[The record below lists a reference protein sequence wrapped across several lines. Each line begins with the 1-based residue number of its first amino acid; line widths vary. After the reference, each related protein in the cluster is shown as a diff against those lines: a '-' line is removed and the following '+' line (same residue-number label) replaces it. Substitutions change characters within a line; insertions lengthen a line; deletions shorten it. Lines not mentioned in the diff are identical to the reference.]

1 VRADAAVEIMKE
13 DDVKPGMKGYGLSV
27 FKGGAIERFDVEVI
41 GTLKNV
47 MPKHSIILVR
57 CAGQGLERTGII
69 AGMSGSPVYIDGKLI
84 GAIAYGWGFSKDP
97 VGGVTPIEAML
108 EEGRRPLHG
117 ELATGTK
124 KRFTTEAQR
133 HGEEKGVKKEEA
145 IAGAD
150 AVAGGLST
158 LDSQLSTSS
167 AAVDGALR
175 PLVTPVVMAGFDPR
189 VVERLRPE
197 LAKFGMVPA
206 QGAGGGPTASP
217 GGAALD
223 LTPGAAIGV
232 QLMRGDLNMSGVGT
246 VTHRDG
252 NRVLAFGHPMFGL
265 GEQYIPITTAWVH
278 HVFAGMSQS
287 FKMASPIDVVGSLT
301 GDRQPCIVGEVGR
314 KVDTIP
320 VTVNIARIDGSYK
333 RTYNVQIMKHRLF
346 FPVLARA
353 AVVSTMLAAEG
364 DLAEATYSMGVTI
377 NMKGRAPLKLKTD
390 IFSPIGL
397 FDPRAMF
404 FGTGALAVSALLN
417 NPFAPVDIESVT
429 HDITIAFKRDFAFIE
444 SVYLAEWEV
453 VEGGNVDL
461 YVVLRPIRGEPYTIK
476 VPARIPD
483 GLGGRDAIIEVAAGS
498 ETRPDQA
505 PPDTLD
511 DFIRNIREEYD
522 ARTIVATVG
531 RNAWGVKMRGA
542 KLEHLPRTFLEV
554 LTPTQTVVGGGM
566 VYNDVE
572 VTKKPI
578 GRLVSGR
585 AHLRVHVVERKD

>member
-1 VRADAAVEIMKE
+1 MARVGALSLVVIACFTARAEAAVEIMKE
-13 DDVKPGMKGYGLSV
+13 ADVKPGMKGYGLSV

-117 ELATGTK
+117 ELARRGN
-124 KRFTTEAQR
+124 KRKDAKTQS
-133 HGEEKGVKKEEA
+133 EEISV
-145 IAGAD
+145 IAPSRLGDFA
-150 AVAGGLST
+150 LN
-158 LDSQLSTSS
+158 Q
-167 AAVDGALR
+167 AAVDGAIR
-175 PLVTPVVMAGFDPR
+175 PLATPVVMAGFDPR

-197 LAKFGMVPA
+197 LANFGMMPA
-206 QGAGGGPTASP
+206 QGAGGGPMAAP

-232 QLMRGDLNMSGVGT
+232 QLMRGDLNMTGVGT

-265 GEQYIPITTAWVH
+265 GEQYMPITTAWVH
-278 HVFAGMSQS
+278 HVFAGMAQS

-320 VTVNIARIDGSYK
+320 VTVNIARADGSYK
-333 RTYNVQIMKHRLF
+333 RIYKVQVLKHRLF

-353 AVVSTMLAAEG
+353 AVVSAMLAAEG

-377 NMKGRAPLKLKTD
+377 KMKGREPLKLKTD

-404 FGTGALAVSALLN
+404 FGTGVLAVSALLN
-417 NPFAPVDIESVT
+417 NPFAPVEIESVT
-429 HDITIAFKRDFAFIE
+429 HDISIAFKRDFAMIE

-453 VEGGNVDL
+453 VEGGTVDL
-461 YVVLRPIRGEPYTIK
+461 YVVLRPIRGEPFTIK

-483 GLGGRDAIIEVAAGS
+483 GLGGRDAVIEVAAGR

-505 PPDTLD
+505 PPHTLD

-572 VTKKPI
+572 VTKKSI

-585 AHLRVHVVERKD
+585 AHLRVRVVERKD